1 MIFKTPEES
10 HAHSLRTLD
19 ALYEYDDFMMSI
31 ATMADIGCGQGLDLE
46 WWATRTFRDGSD
58 EPLNIKCTG
67 IDIAGSCPIT
77 KNYRNTQFISQDFE
91 DTLRTHKT
99 TFDVVWSHDAFQ
111 YAINPLNTLS
121 NWWHAISDGGMLAI
135 VVPQT
140 TNMEF
145 NAQAFDQPD
154 GHYYNWT
161 MVSLIHALAVS
172 GFDCDAGFFL
182 KEPGDPWLHAVVY
195 KSDHA
200 PMDPKTTRWYDLADR
215 GLLPASAVASVT
227 KFGYLRQRDLVLPW
241 INKALRSMSQE

>member
-46 WWATRTFRDGSD
+46 WWATRTFRDESN

-67 IDIAGSCPIT
+67 IDIASACPIT
-77 KNYRNTQFISQDFE
+77 KNYRNTQFLSQDFE
-91 DTLRTHKT
+91 DPLRTHKT
-99 TFDVVWSHDAFQ
+99 KFDVVWSHDAFQ
-111 YAINPLNTLS
+111 YAVNPLNTLS

-145 NAQAFDQPD
+145 NLQAFDQPD
-154 GHYYNWT
+154 GHYSNWT

-182 KEPGDPWLHAVVY
+182 KEPGEPWLHAVVY

>member
-1 MIFKTPEES
+1 MIFKTPQES
-10 HAHSLRTLD
+10 HSHSLRTLD
-19 ALYEYDDFMMSI
+19 ALYEYDDFMLSI
-31 ATMADIGCGQGLDLE
+31 NTMADIGCGEGLDLE
-46 WWATRTFRDGSD
+46 WWATRTTRDNSN

-67 IDIAGSCPIT
+67 IDIAAACPMAG
-77 KNYRNTQFISQDFE
+77 NYRNTKFISQDFE
-91 DTLRTHKT
+91 DPLRIHKT

-111 YAINPLNTLS
+111 YAINPLSTLA
-121 NWWHAISDGGMLAI
+121 NWWHAMSDGGMLAM

-172 GFDCDAGFFL
+172 GFDCAGGFFL

-200 PMDPKTTRWYDLADR
+200 PMNPKTTSWYDLADR
-215 GLLPASAVASVT
+215 GLLPATAVSSIT